1 MKGLLIASV
10 LLLALVSVSA
20 STEVETA
27 KLRGPENRDLGL
39 INLNLNLNVLDLINV
54 ILRVNINDPISVR
67 LCLDAINLLKIK
79 LNLQLL
85 LLGGCSVPVPDC
97 NPNLSCEELIKLC
110 AVVDLNNAL
119 SIAACLKVLEVL
131 RVKLN
136 VQVHRNLGLLD
147 LNLNLNLNLNCLDLL
162 HVVLKV
168 NINDPVSVRL
178 CLNALNLLKIKLNLQ
193 LILLGGC
200 SVPVPDCNPNL
211 SCAQLLQ
218 ICANVDLN
226 DPLSIAICLK
236 ALEILKI
243 KLSVQVHRNLGWG
256 GDLVNI
262 NLNAEVASLVQAI
275 LKVNVNDIA
284 SVKLCLNVL
293 QLLIVD
299 LDICLP
305 GSINCDNLPNDI
317 DVNITIEGLLAII
330 AKVDLGNPICVITT
344 INACHLLVVKL
355 LAIVG

>member
-1 MKGLLIASV
+1 MKGLLIATV
-10 LLLALVSVSA
+10 AILAIVSVTA
-20 STEVETA
+20 STEVEPA
-27 KLRGPENRDLGL
+27 KLRGPDNRDLGL
-39 INLNLNLNVLDLINV
+39 LGINLNLNVLDLIHL
-54 ILRVNINDPISVR
+54 ILRVNINDPISVSG
-67 LCLDAINLLKIK
+67 CLDAINLLQIK

-97 NPNLSCEELIKLC
+97 NPNLSCAELLKLCAIVDLNDALSIAKCLKVLACLKIKLC
-110 AVVDLNNAL
+110 APA
-119 SIAACLKVLEVL
+119 
-131 RVKLN
+131 
-136 VQVHRNLGLLD
+136 HRNLGLLG
-147 LNLNLNLNLNCLDLL
+147 LGINLNLNLNLLDLL

-178 CLNALNLLKIKLNLQ
+178 CLDALNLLKIKLNLR

-211 SCAQLLQ
+211 SCAELLK

-243 KLSVQVHRNLGWG
+243 KLALKLHRNLSWG
-256 GDLVNI
+256 ADLVNI
-262 NLNAEVASLVQAI
+262 NLNTEIACLIKAI
-275 LKVNVNDIA
+275 LQVNVNDIA

-305 GSINCDNLPNDI
+305 DSVNCNDLPVDI
-317 DVNITIEGLLAII
+317 DANITIVGLLDII
-330 AKVDLGNPICVITT
+330 AKVDLKNPICVITT
-344 INACHLLVVKL
+344 INACHLLIVKL
-355 LAIVG
+355 RAIVG